1 MKKYSDKKEI
11 LFAQNTKLNDILKD
25 CFLKTVL
32 YEKALKEDHAQ
43 KCAV

>member
-25 CFLKTVL
+25 CFL

-43 KCAV
+43 KRAV

>member
-25 CFLKTVL
+25 CLLKTVL

-43 KCAV
+43 KRAV